1 MSMRMEETSVSL
13 DERLTA
19 SLGTMTATERRITGI
34 FLDDPAAASQ
44 HTIST
49 LASLAGTSESTVLRT
64 ARSLGFSG
72 YPELRLALAAAGAGS
87 RRTEGTTL
95 SGDIERGDTL
105 ETAVQK
111 LVSAESAALRARH
124 SPSSTS
130 THLRSVVSALVAA
143 RRVDVYGVGV
153 SGLVAKDLWH
163 KLMRVGRNCH
173 VFDETHLALTSAAL
187 LMPGD
192 VALVISHSGEVVD
205 VLEPARLAKSS
216 GAMVVAITSQPKSPL
231 ARLADW
237 VLQSA
242 ARTEPLLPGAMAG
255 RMSQLFVTD
264 ALFVG
269 VAQTDYDG
277 ALRALRQTT
286 AALDARRQ
294 RKGSR

>member
-111 LVSAESAALRARH
+111 LVSAESAAFAATLAQLNLD
-124 SPSSTS
+124 T
-130 THLRSVVSALVAA
+130 LRSVVSALVAA

-163 KLMRVGRNCH
+163 KLIRVGRNCH